1 MFIDSKLKFEKV
13 KNIYLQYFSHK
24 ASLVE
29 NSQFSTRRD
38 LALQVISQVQ
48 ANLQSNIKRKFMVK
62 KQVNENKVN
71 TLFSII
77 QSKQLMPEI
86 SKKKIMYQLIQKYS
100 IKNQFTKVVFVKPI
114 YGNIKFL
121 LKRS

>member
-24 ASLVE
+24 AILVE

-48 ANLQSNIKRKFMVK
+48 ANLQSNIKRKFIVK

-71 TLFSII
+71 SLFSII
-77 QSKQLMPEI
+77 QSKQLMPET

-100 IKNQFTKVVFVKPI
+100 IKNQFTKVIFVKPI
-114 YGNIKFL
+114 YRNIKFL